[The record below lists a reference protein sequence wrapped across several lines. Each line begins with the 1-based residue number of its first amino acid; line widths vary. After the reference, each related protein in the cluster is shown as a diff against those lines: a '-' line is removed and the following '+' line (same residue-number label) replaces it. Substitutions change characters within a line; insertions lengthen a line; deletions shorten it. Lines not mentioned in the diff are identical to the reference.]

1 MDNTLAQFRNIL
13 VLILLFAVTLSGLLG
28 HTFEA
33 GAIAVIVLFAVF
45 LGFYLEYHAEW
56 RQPGIRLFSQPRYGM
71 AAVGDHPTI
80 DPMEKAS
87 TFSQQPAYLLTSKAV
102 IV

>member
-1 MDNTLAQFRNIL
+1 VDNTLAEFRNIL
-13 VLILLFAVTLSGLLG
+13 VLILLFAVTLSGFLG

-33 GAIAVIVLFAVF
+33 GAIAVIVLFESSWNFIKITAPKRGNEVF
-45 LGFYLEYHAEW
+45 D
-56 RQPGIRLFSQPRYGM
+56 LFIQPRYGM

-87 TFSQQPAYLLTSKAV
+87 AFSQQPAYLLTSKGV
-102 IV
+102 IL